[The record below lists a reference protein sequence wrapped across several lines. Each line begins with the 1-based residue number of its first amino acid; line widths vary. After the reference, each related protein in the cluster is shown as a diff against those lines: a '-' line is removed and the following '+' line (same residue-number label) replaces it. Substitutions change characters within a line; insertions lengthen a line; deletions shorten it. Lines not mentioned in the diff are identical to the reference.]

1 MGIYLKRT
9 APDPDF
15 DRFMACF
22 LHPEGAAAKP
32 NRVIAVEGVTG
43 HPDPLTEV
51 QQKIITAAISLMH
64 ATGDAD
70 PRQTS
75 YAMEIGSFMEAC
87 AADREAPYA
96 SAADE
101 IEKIL
106 KKGVWLV
113 DKSRKSLTRTAWFQS
128 IEYAGGKIVFQFA
141 DKILPL
147 VLRFVP
153 GAADGNLVKGIQY
166 KGRHTLAVFNVIW
179 PWRGKG
185 VTEYSISHLMQQLAL
200 EHTRYSYGQLKLR
213 VLEPS
218 FEEIYAWDDAIFIR
232 FGPTFSGR
240 RVESVWFEV
249 TAGDEARQL
258 REKEPAFKMALPEE
272 RPAPPP

>member
-15 DRFMACF
+15 DRFMASF
-22 LHPEGAAAKP
+22 LSPEGLAAKP
-32 NRVIAVEGVTG
+32 NKLIAVEGIVG
-43 HPDPLTEV
+43 RPDPLTEV
-51 QQKIITAAISLMH
+51 QQKIITAAISLVH
-64 ATGDAD
+64 ATGEID
-70 PRQTS
+70 PRRTS
-75 YAMEIGSFMEAC
+75 YSMEIGEFMEAC
-87 AADREAPYA
+87 AFGRDDLYAA
-96 SAADE
+96 SAEE

-113 DKSRKSLTRTAWFQS
+113 DKNRKVLTRTAWFQS
-128 IEYAGGKIVFQFA
+128 VEYASGKIVFQFA
-141 DKILPL
+141 EKVLPL

-153 GAADGNLVKGIQY
+153 DAAEYNPVKGIQY
-166 KGRHTLAVFNVIW
+166 KGRHTLAVFNAIW

-213 VLEPS
+213 VLEPA

-249 TAGDEARQL
+249 TVGEEARKL
-258 REKEPAFKMALPEE
+258 RMQEPEFRMALPEE
-272 RPAPPP
+272 KPAKTL